1 MPPQSAHSLLRNRF
15 PMTGFRRVRDLNTY
29 SGGTVPDF
37 HRISY
42 SLLSPNEFSSTQVY
56 EFILIIATEKK
67 FVNQRRFCA
76 KNFIE
81 AFMNFIRL
89 GSNDA
94 KALAKTGI
102 DG

>member
-1 MPPQSAHSLLRNRF
+1 
-15 PMTGFRRVRDLNTY
+15 MTDFRRAWSLCTY
-29 SGGTVPDF
+29 SGGTVPDSD
-37 HRISY
+37 RISY

-76 KNFIE
+76 KNFIK

-89 GSNDA
+89 GLNGA